1 LNQNSAAILY
11 YIHDPMCSWCWGF
24 HPALKRLQEK
34 LPANITM
41 RYLLGGL
48 AADSDQP
55 MPEAMQQ
62 FLQKTWR
69 TIQQQIPTTEF
80 NFNFWTNCHPR
91 RSTYASCR
99 AVIATKRQNSE
110 KEKEMIHAIQ
120 TAYYLKAEN
129 PSDDKTLIKLA
140 DKLGLNVD
148 KFKTDLNSDTTN
160 QDLHKEIEFSQQLG
174 AQGFPSLVLE
184 NKQRKWLL
192 QIDYNDEEYMLKQIA
207 EILNRSENT
216 F

>member
-1 LNQNSAAILY
+1 MNQNSGPTLY

-24 HPALKRLQEK
+24 HPALKRLKEK

-80 NFNFWTNCHPR
+80 NFDFWTNCHPR

-99 AVIATKRQNSE
+99 AVIATKNQNPAIE
-110 KEKEMIHAIQ
+110 KDMIHAIQ
-120 TAYYLKAEN
+120 TTYYLRAKN
-129 PSDDKTLIKLA
+129 PSDDNTLIELA
-140 DKLGLNVD
+140 DSLGLDID

-160 QDLHKEIEFSQQLG
+160 HDLHKEIEFSQQLG
-174 AQGFPSLVLE
+174 AQGFPSLILE
-184 NKQRKWLL
+184 NKQKKWLL
-192 QIDYNDEEYMLKQIA
+192 QIDYNDEENMLKQIT
-207 EILNRSENT
+207 EILNRS
-216 F
+216 

>member
-1 LNQNSAAILY
+1 MNQNSGPTLY

-24 HPALKRLQEK
+24 HPALKRLKEK

-80 NFNFWTNCHPR
+80 NFDFWTNCHPR

-99 AVIATKRQNSE
+99 AVIATKNQNPAIE
-110 KEKEMIHAIQ
+110 KDMIHAIQ
-120 TAYYLKAEN
+120 TTYYLRAKN
-129 PSDDKTLIKLA
+129 PSDDNTLIELA
-140 DKLGLNVD
+140 DSLGLDVD
-148 KFKTDLNSDTTN
+148 EFKSDLNSDTTN
-160 QDLHKEIEFSQQLG
+160 HDLHKEIEFSQQLG
-174 AQGFPSLVLE
+174 AQGFPSLILE
-184 NKQRKWLL
+184 NKQKKWLL
-192 QIDYNDEEYMLKQIA
+192 QIDYNDEENMLKQIT
-207 EILNRSENT
+207 EILNRSQPA